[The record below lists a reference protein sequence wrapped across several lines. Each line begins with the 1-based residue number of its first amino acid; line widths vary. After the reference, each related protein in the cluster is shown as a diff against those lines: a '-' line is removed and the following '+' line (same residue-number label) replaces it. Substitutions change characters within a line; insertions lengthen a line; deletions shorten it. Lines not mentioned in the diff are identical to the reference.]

1 MLKNCRFEIHLTVF
15 FVRWAESMFNSLE
28 LLSIVSQEMG
38 AYQYYLHS
46 STSIDNPPPPL
57 VQLEKSR
64 HAYQWGFR
72 EKVVVMTTSS
82 ELGSMLNK

>member
-1 MLKNCRFEIHLTVF
+1 MNAKKTRFEIHLTGF
-15 FVRWAESMFNSLE
+15 FMRCVDSMFNSLE

-57 VQLEKSR
+57 VQLVKSR
-64 HAYQWGFR
+64 HAYQWVFHV
-72 EKVVVMTTSS
+72 KNLS
-82 ELGSMLNK
+82 L